1 MLTQN
6 NFFVEKCGFVADD
19 ATAKKRKE
27 IAERLRNGRP
37 VDIEGNNGEMKTSED
52 AQTSAGPKLKVD
64 KDKLAA
70 DDAAAKK
77 RKEIAERLRN
87 GRPVDIEGNN
97 GEMKT
102 SEDAQTSAGPKL
114 KVDKDKLAADDA
126 AAKKRKEI
134 AERLRNGR
142 IVEIKGNNGEMKTS
156 EDAQTSAGPKLKV
169 DKDKLAAAFY
179 WYEKDRDL
187 YNAEVEAMK
196 VFPNFRLEKLDDDR
210 LCWIG
215 NLNPNGKSGG
225 TWTIMAVYDHNHP
238 HNNTYGGSVKVYSVK
253 PDLNELYA
261 AAGKLPHV
269 LQDSN
274 GSLYMCTARPQDVL
288 VGKVSTSAAT
298 HIGHAVKWIKL
309 VEDWLEGIIG
319 DEVFAETY

>member
-1 MLTQN
+1 MITCNYL
-6 NFFVEKCGFVADD
+6 FVESGSFAADD
-19 ATAKKRKE
+19 AAARKRKE
-27 IAERLRNGRP
+27 IAERLRNGGT
-37 VDIEGNNGEMKTSED
+37 VEIEGNNGEMKTSED
-52 AQTSAGPKLKVD
+52 AQNSNGPKLKVD

-70 DDAAAKK
+70 DDAAARK

-87 GRPVDIEGNN
+87 GGTVEIEGNN

-102 SEDAQTSAGPKL
+102 SEDAQNS
-114 KVDKDKLAADDA
+114 
-126 AAKKRKEI
+126 
-134 AERLRNGR
+134 N
-142 IVEIKGNNGEMKTS
+142 
-156 EDAQTSAGPKLKV
+156 GPKLKV

-179 WYEKDRDL
+179 WYEKDREL
-187 YNAEVEAMK
+187 YNAEVQSMR
-196 VFPNFRLEKLDDDR
+196 VFPHFKLEKLDDDR

-238 HNNTYGGSVKVYSVK
+238 HNNTYGGSVKVYSIQ

-269 LQDSN
+269 LRDSD

>member
-6 NFFVEKCGFVADD
+6 NFSVEKCGFVADD

-37 VDIEGNNGEMKTSED
+37 VDIE
-52 AQTSAGPKLKVD
+52 
-64 KDKLAA
+64 
-70 DDAAAKK
+70 
-77 RKEIAERLRN
+77 
-87 GRPVDIEGNN
+87 
-97 GEMKT
+97 
-102 SEDAQTSAGPKL
+102 
-114 KVDKDKLAADDA
+114 
-126 AAKKRKEI
+126 
-134 AERLRNGR
+134 
-142 IVEIKGNNGEMKTS
+142 GNNGEMKTS

-225 TWTIMAVYDHNHP
+225 TWTVMAVYEHNHP
-238 HNNTYGGSVKVYSVK
+238 HNSTYGGSVKVYSVK
-253 PDLNELYA
+253 PDLNELYV
-261 AAGKLPHV
+261 AAGKLPNV

-274 GSLYMCTARPQDVL
+274 GLLYMCTRPQDVL
-288 VGKVSTSAAT
+288 VGKVITSAAT

-319 DEVFAETY
+319 DEVFAETYIQRRQVAKKTDM